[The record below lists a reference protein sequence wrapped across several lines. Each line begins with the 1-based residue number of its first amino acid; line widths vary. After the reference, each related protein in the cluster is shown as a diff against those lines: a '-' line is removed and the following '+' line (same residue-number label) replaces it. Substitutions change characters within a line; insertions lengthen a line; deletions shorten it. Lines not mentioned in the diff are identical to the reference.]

1 MDEVAMQMFLKPL
14 AELAEYSEIRDR
26 MVRGRG
32 IISLTGCIDAHKA
45 HMIYGLSF
53 DAKKVLVITENDMTA
68 RVLHGD
74 LSFYY
79 PEAALYPAKDLL
91 FYQADIASN
100 LLDIQRLRA
109 FRALTG
115 EKQAVVVLPAS
126 ALIVTIALWLHSAP
140 PPPSVFPP
148 SPSFQQVVDNLP
160 LA

>member
-1 MDEVAMQMFLKPL
+1 MQMFLKPL

-68 RVLHGD
+68 RVLHED

-79 PEAALYPAKDLL
+79 PEAALYPAKDRRTSRATCSISSGCGPSGLSPGKSRL
-91 FYQADIASN
+91 SSSSRP
-100 LLDIQRLRA
+100 QRSWTA
-109 FRALTG
+109 FRPG
-115 EKQAVVVLPAS
+115 
-126 ALIVTIALWLHSAP
+126 
-140 PPPSVFPP
+140 
-148 SPSFQQVVDNLP
+148 SPSRTP
-160 LA
+160 A